1 MLCLKDKTLCVRA
14 AIILQDV
21 KKKKGP
27 IFAKFIEGKRN
38 LILVVTFIS
47 SDSIERRSGA
57 GAGLEKWLSHQQ
69 TGTGFRSA
77 DLEIFQL
84 NFMTAERCNCCF

>member
-21 KKKKGP
+21 KKEP

-47 SDSIERRSGA
+47 SDSIEKRNGA

-77 DLEIFQL
+77 DLEIFS
-84 NFMTAERCNCCF
+84 